1 MIVYRCTLERHIS
14 NTLSGDGAAQYGG
27 RWNSKGVPVI
37 YSAESRIM
45 AVLEL
50 VIRQPI
56 DKICS
61 EYRILPIEAPEDMMT
76 VPKLPAHW
84 KEDERVTRKIGDDL
98 LRKGDHLLIKVPS
111 ALISNSYNYL
121 INPFSIEI
129 QKVRLMEPETIL
141 MDSRLLEALRK

>member
-1 MIVYRCTLERHIS
+1 MIVYRCTLERHVLH
-14 NTLSGDGAAQYGG
+14 TLSGEGAAQYGG

-37 YSAESRIM
+37 YTAESRIM

-61 EYRILPIEAPEDMMT
+61 DYRIIPMETPDDFLI
-76 VPKLPAHW
+76 PKLPPRW
-84 KEDERVTRKIGDDL
+84 KEDERLTRKAGDEL
-98 LRKGDHLLIKVPS
+98 LRQGSSLLIRVPS

-121 INPFSIEI
+121 INPLSADI
-129 QKVRLMEPETIL
+129 QKVKLLSPESIL
-141 MDSRLLEALRK
+141 MDTRLLEALRK

>member
-14 NTLSGDGAAQYGG
+14 NTLSGDGASYYGG

-37 YSAESRIM
+37 YTAESRIM

-61 EYRILPIEAPEDMMT
+61 EYRILPIEAPDDVT
-76 VPKLPAHW
+76 VPKLPARW
-84 KEDERVTRKIGDDL
+84 KEDDRITRKVGDDL
-98 LRKGDHLLIKVPS
+98 LRKGAHFTDQSSLGPD
-111 ALISNSYNYL
+111 
-121 INPFSIEI
+121 
-129 QKVRLMEPETIL
+129 QQ
-141 MDSRLLEALRK
+141 